1 MQKKIK
7 DSLFNQL
14 IMCNLKV
21 IKLKNNTSPF
31 GCTRL
36 SFMSTKITKTGITSN
51 KISGRGGLP
60 LFPRYAEQ
68 IGLYGLIT
76 GHISSQVSG
85 NRKGLQ
91 LQLFIKQI
99 IAFFIDG
106 TNMAISSFD
115 QSKKD
120 EGYASLLECT
130 TDQMASSHQIKRF
143 FGKLSCITGFVF
155 NMILNELF
163 IWRLNI
169 SIVCQQAKILV

>member
-7 DSLFNQL
+7 DSLFKTL
-14 IMCNLKV
+14 AMCNLEVTKQ
-21 IKLKNNTSPF
+21 KNNTSPF

-36 SFMSTKITKTGITSN
+36 SFMSTKITKIGITSN

-60 LFPRYAEQ
+60 LFLRYANQ

-76 GHISSQVSG
+76 DNLSSRVSG

-91 LQLFIKQI
+91 LQQFIKQI

-106 TNMAISSFD
+106 TNMSMSSFD

-120 EGYASLLECT
+120 EGYASLLECK

-143 FGKLSCITGFVF
+143 FGKLSCPVLPVLYLIRYLMSCLYGGF
-155 NMILNELF
+155 ISP
-163 IWRLNI
+163 IQRL
-169 SIVCQQAKILV
+169 